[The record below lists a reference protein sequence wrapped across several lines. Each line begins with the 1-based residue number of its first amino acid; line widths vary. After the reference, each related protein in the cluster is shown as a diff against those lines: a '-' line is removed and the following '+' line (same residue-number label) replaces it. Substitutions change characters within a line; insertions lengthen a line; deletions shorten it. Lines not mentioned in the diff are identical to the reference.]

1 MCVYQRKGNGENQN
15 NQKGLHIKGKGDS
28 EWMGINAMTCCVNFW
43 DVLKAE
49 ANCVR
54 MTSQDLCGADYIW
67 QMRMRI
73 SWGFF

>member
-1 MCVYQRKGNGENQN
+1 MGK
-15 NQKGLHIKGKGDS
+15 IKIIKRVFIFREKAIQSG
-28 EWMGINAMTCCVNFW
+28 WIYAMTCCVNFW
-43 DVLKAE
+43 DVLKAA